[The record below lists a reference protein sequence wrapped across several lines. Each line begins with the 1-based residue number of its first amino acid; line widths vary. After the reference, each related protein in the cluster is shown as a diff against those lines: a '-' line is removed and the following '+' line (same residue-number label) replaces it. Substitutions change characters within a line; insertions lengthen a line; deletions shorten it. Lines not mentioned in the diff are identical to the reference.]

1 MVIPDGRRYRR
12 SNSSFQPRSG
22 RQSGGTVRP
31 SPPGWYGRF
40 RDSALRLRP
49 GQNIE
54 YIITNIESAV
64 PNDRVRAFALW
75 DGWLCYDR
83 KKYVA
88 MLREAFEPFEQ
99 FTLDRLSPADSND
112 PRLAEELVRFL
123 LFAAMK
129 FPRPG
134 V

>member
-1 MVIPDGRRYRR
+1 MLRPREWRYC
-12 SNSSFQPRSG
+12 SAFPIS
-22 RQSGGTVRP
+22 
-31 SPPGWYGRF
+31 WYGRF

-88 MLREAFEPFEQ
+88 MQREAFEPFEQ
-99 FTLDRLSPADSND
+99 FTLDRISHADSND
-112 PRLAEELVRFL
+112 PRLAEELLRFL